1 MFYYIDQSLTQL
13 SLLGWLKLNLM
24 LLLDW
29 LIYLFIYA
37 LFKVDLHITL
47 Q

>member
-24 LLLDW
+24 LLLD
-29 LIYLFIYA
+29 LFIYLFIY
-37 LFKVDLHITL
+37 LFMLYLKLTCI
-47 Q
+47 